1 MTDATMTAPW
11 AATPADW
18 PLDAG
23 ERILWQA
30 RPSAALYLTL
40 RQAGKLASGIFGLT
54 LFLYLAQ
61 RLNMAVAPYWDVWVV
76 VLTVFFAAIPA
87 DIFRAAL
94 IRRWSSYAL
103 TNHRALIVTDLPLW
117 GRITRSIPIDAATR
131 IDHHAGTRGSVLFPG
146 PKRLFGTGPKTGFE
160 RIENSDAVLAQIRLI
175 QKGHA

>member
-11 AATPADW
+11 ASAPAAW
-18 PLDAG
+18 PLDPT

-30 RPSAALYLTL
+30 RPSAALYLTP
-40 RQAGKLASGIFGLT
+40 RHAAKLASGIFGLT

-76 VLTVFFAAIPA
+76 VLAVFFASIPA

-103 TNHRALIVTDLPLW
+103 TNHRALIATDLPLW
-117 GRITRSIPIDAATR
+117 GRVTRSIPIDAGTR
-131 IDHHAGTRGSVLFPG
+131 IDHHAGARGSVLFPG

-160 RIENSDAVLAQIRLI
+160 RIGNSDAVLALIRLI
-175 QKGHA
+175 QKGPA